1 MATIKDVAKDA
12 GVSPSTV
19 SRVINNHDRISPETK
34 KKVKESMD
42 KIGYYPNV
50 IAQNLVN
57 QESRTL
63 GLIMPYSTEEAFA
76 DPFYAE
82 VLRGIGA
89 IAQENNYSILLI
101 TCKDDEDDELNA
113 SLKAVR
119 SKKVDGLL
127 LLRSRRDDL
136 LIEKLSELDISF
148 VVLGR
153 PKEKLGVH
161 WVNNDN
167 IKASQKIVEH
177 LIDLDHEKVA
187 LVTGEKDYIVYQDRL
202 KGYKKALIENNLDYN
217 KDYVIRC
224 EGDRD
229 SSYRATLKLVEDNP
243 ELTAIFGADDVMA
256 YGIIKALKKLGL
268 DVPGDIA
275 VVGFNNNPFSGL
287 ISPPLTTVDIN
298 TYQLGVTSTNRL
310 IKLIQDKSVTGY
322 KEIVETD
329 IIIRES
335 S

>member
-1 MATIKDVAKDA
+1 MPTIKDVAKDA

-63 GLIMPYSTEEAFA
+63 GLVMPYSTEEAFA

-89 IAQENNYSILLI
+89 VAQENNYSILLI
-101 TCKDDEDDELNA
+101 TCDDEEDDELEA
-113 SLKAVR
+113 GLKAVR

-127 LLRSRRDDL
+127 LLRSRQDDP
-136 LIEKLSELDISF
+136 LIKKLTELDIPF

-153 PKEKLGVH
+153 PRDETGVH

-167 IKASQKIVEH
+167 IKASKKVVEH
-177 LIDLDHEKVA
+177 LINLEHQKIG
-187 LVTGEKDYIVYQDRL
+187 LVTGDKEYIVYEDRL
-202 KGYKKALIENNLDYN
+202 KGYKKALAENNLEYN
-217 KDYVIRC
+217 KDWVIRC
-224 EGDRD
+224 DGSKESARQ
-229 SSYRATLKLVEDNP
+229 ATLKLLEENS
-243 ELTAIFGADDVMA
+243 ELTAIFAADDVMA
-256 YGIIKALKKLGL
+256 YGVVKALKELEL
-268 DVPGDIA
+268 SVPGDIA

-287 ISPPLTTVDIN
+287 VSPPLTTVDIN
-298 TYQLGVTSTNRL
+298 TYQLGITSTNRL
-310 IKLIQDKSVTGY
+310 IKLIQNKPVTGN